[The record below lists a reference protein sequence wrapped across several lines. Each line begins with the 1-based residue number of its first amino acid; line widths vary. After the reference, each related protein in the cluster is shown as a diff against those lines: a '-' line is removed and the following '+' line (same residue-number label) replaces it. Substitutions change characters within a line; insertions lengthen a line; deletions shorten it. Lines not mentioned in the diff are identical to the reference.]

1 MFELTLECERNKM
14 AYPITI
20 DEKINLVMYQNM
32 INFKTWDW
40 YGQNFSGLKYKNYWN
55 SSFDVVM

>member
-20 DEKINLVMYQNM
+20 DDKINLVMYQNM
-32 INFKTWDW
+32 INFKTWEL
-40 YGQNFSGLKYKNYWN
+40 NISGLKYKNYWN